1 MKLSKY
7 LVLFRYLL
15 RQFGFESFEKLQDEF
30 SNKLS
35 GYDATGR
42 SYFANALMATRKL
55 VPDQTLLYYDGVLK
69 EYEEKL
75 IKFRGEPYLSFKYYQ
90 YFALL
95 FTEYFLD
102 ELSNR
107 PDALLQGL
115 NEFKQTDKEFGT
127 LPDYEKTDLKK
138 LALWMATGSGKT
150 LLMHVNY
157 WQLLKYF
164 KNWENI
170 LLITPNEGLS
180 QQHYEEFRKSGIKAK
195 LYSGSEESL
204 KTQEGEVLI
213 IEITKLTK
221 DKEGEGIS
229 VDVDYFSESRNLVF
243 IDEGHKGQRSEERA
257 WKKLREHL
265 TRGEESFTFEYS
277 ATFGQI
283 IGNGNSDLLNEYG
296 RAILFDY
303 SYRHF
308 YTDGYGKDFSV
319 FNIEAEQGYS
329 ERETQLLLTASL
341 LGYYEQLILFQK
353 YEQELKPYNIE
364 KPLWVFVGSKVI
376 GKKSG
381 KTDEAK
387 AKKLSGDEKSAV
399 SDVTLVLNFFRSV
412 LESPAGLQKDADMI
426 LNGKSGLQKD
436 GDDIFKNSFEHL
448 KVNRPTAEE
457 MLQKIFHGA
466 SAIEALQIKNAE
478 GEIGLKVSTGQQ
490 YFGVVNIGDVASF
503 GKKLEEDTLGKVQIQ
518 DDNFT
523 KSLFHSISDKY
534 SGINVLIG
542 SKKFIEGWNSWRVSS
557 MGLMNMGQG
566 EGAQII
572 QLFGRGVRLKGREF
586 SLKREEHTAPYYV
599 KALQTISIFGL
610 NAKYMSSFLTNIEK
624 EVDTMIEFI
633 LDIQFNNKKDWENK
647 IYTFRTDAKHD
658 FKQFVIELE
667 LKETVLKKIEI
678 DLRPRIAV
686 AVSGF
691 NSELAEAEDDL
702 LSGKNLLHEFV
713 DFIDFESLLLTCNYH
728 KHVRNYSNLIIKQP
742 VLKQI
747 VLSEQYNLITLK
759 QQFGIKEAVAGKLQ
773 NIAESL
779 IKDYINKF
787 YSDKEKD
794 FLTKNLAFDFL
805 SEEKYPEVF
814 PDKKQIIVKV
824 PENRKPE
831 FDELWKDISNFYT
844 EFEIKEVPVV
854 HLDRHLY
861 SPLASYRKG
870 KEEIKTVPVKM
881 NKGETDFIK
890 HLREY
895 LISEKDKIKEKE
907 IFVLRNLSK
916 RGVGFFIESSSF
928 YPDFI
933 IWVVTEKKQTILFVD
948 PKGILMLG
956 NFKNDKIIFC
966 TETIKEINKAIGEKV
981 RQENLKQEIELKAY
995 ILSVTPY
1002 TELKASWESSV
1013 STKVDFEK
1021 HNILFLDANKDYL
1034 VKMFEEIFN
1043 DC

>member
-1 MKLSKY
+1 MKLSKH

-15 RQFGFESFEKLQDEF
+15 HQFGFENFEKLRDEF

-42 SYFANALMATRKL
+42 SYFANALMAIKKQ
-55 VPDQTLLYYDGVLK
+55 VDDATLLQYDDVIKG
-69 EYEEKL
+69 YEEELVKH
-75 IKFRGEPYLSFKYYQ
+75 RSEPYLSFKYYQ
-90 YFALL
+90 YFTLL

-107 PDALLQGL
+107 HENLLIAL
-115 NEFKQTDKEFGT
+115 NDFKQTNKDFND
-127 LPDYEKTDLKK
+127 LPDYEKGDLKK

-150 LLMHVNY
+150 LLMHVNFR
-157 WQLLKYF
+157 QMLKYI

-180 QQHYEEFRKSGIKAK
+180 QQHYEEFRKSGIKAR

-221 DKEGEGIS
+221 DKEGEGVS

-243 IDEGHKGQRSEERA
+243 IDEGHKGQRSEEKA

-265 TRGEESFTFEYS
+265 TRGEQSFTFEYS

-283 IGNGNSDLLNEYG
+283 IGNSSSDLLDEYS

-308 YTDGYGKDFSV
+308 YADGYGKDFSV
-319 FNIEAEQGYS
+319 FNIDANEDYS
-329 ERETQLLLTASL
+329 DKETKLLLTASL
-341 LGYYEQLILFQK
+341 LGFYEQVVLFEK
-353 YEQELKPYNIE
+353 HEAELKQYNIE

-376 GKKSG
+376 GKKSSLTQQD
-381 KTDEAK
+381 KQN
-387 AKKLSGDEKSAV
+387 V
-399 SDVTLVLNFFRSV
+399 SDVTLVLNFFRSI
-412 LESPAGLQKDADMI
+412 LESPTALQVDADTI
-426 LNGKSGLQKD
+426 LSGKSGLQKE
-436 GDDIFKNSFEHL
+436 GDDIFKNRFLYL
-448 KVNRPTAEE
+448 KNNRPTAEE
-457 MLQKIFHGA
+457 ILQKVFHGA
-466 SAIEALQIKNAE
+466 GIIEALQIKNAD
-478 GEIGLKVSTGQQ
+478 GEIGLQTSTGQQ
-490 YFGVVNIGDVASF
+490 YFGVINIGDVGSF
-503 GKKLEEDTLGKVQIQ
+503 GKKLEEDTKGAVQIL

-523 KSLFHSISDKY
+523 QSLFHSLSDKH
-534 SGINVLIG
+534 SNINILIG

-572 QLFGRGVRLKGREF
+572 QLFGRGVRLKGKEF
-586 SLKREEHTAPYYV
+586 SLKREEGAAAYFI

-610 NAKYMSSFLTNIEK
+610 NAKYMNSFLGNIEK
-624 EVDTMIEFI
+624 EVDNMIEYSI
-633 LDIQFNNKKDWENK
+633 AIQFNNKEDWENK
-647 IYTFRTDAKHD
+647 IYTFRTDEKHD
-658 FKQFVIELE
+658 FKKFGIELAV
-667 LKETVLKKIEI
+667 KESVLKRIEI

-686 AVSGF
+686 AAGGF
-691 NSELAEAEDDL
+691 NSELAEAEEEYI
-702 LSGKNLLHEFV
+702 SGKNPLHEFTS
-713 DFIDFESLLLTCNYH
+713 FLDFESLLINCSRY
-728 KHVRNYSNLIIKQP
+728 KYVRNYTNLIISQD
-742 VLKQI
+742 VLKEVIQ
-747 VLSEQYNLITLK
+747 SDFYKLITLK
-759 QQFGIKEAVAGKLQ
+759 NQLNIKEAVSGKLQ
-773 NIAESL
+773 SVAESL
-779 IKDYINKF
+779 LKDYINKF

-805 SEEKYPEVF
+805 SEEKYPAVF
-814 PDKKQIIVKV
+814 PDKKKMIVKV
-824 PENRKPE
+824 PETKKAE
-831 FDELWKDISNFYT
+831 YDKLFEDIAKFYT
-844 EFEIKEVPVV
+844 DFEIKEIATI
-854 HLDRHLY
+854 HFDRHLY

-870 KEEIKTVPVKM
+870 KEDIKTVPVKM

-890 HLREY
+890 HLSSY
-895 LISEKDKIKEKE
+895 LISQADKIKDKE

-933 IWVVTEKKQTILFVD
+933 IWVVTKTKQTILFVD

-956 NFKNDKIIFC
+956 NFKNDKIVFC
-966 TETIKEINKAIGEKV
+966 NETIKEINDAIGVKAKKEK
-981 RQENLKQEIELKAY
+981 LKQEIELKAY

-1002 TELKASWESSV
+1002 NELKNSWESSV
-1013 STKVDFEK
+1013 TKKEDFT
-1021 HNILFLDANKDYL
+1021 NNNVLFIDDDREYL
-1034 VKMFEEIFN
+1034 VRMFDEILN
-1043 DC
+1043 SV